1 MPENTIP
8 FDELMEEVLKQ
19 LGNHGY
25 MDSTLIIYRRT
36 YNRVHKFINQH
47 FMGIYTKETGEEFLN
62 CTNVCENTLPAYKC
76 AIRRLNDCL
85 EGKPYRC
92 HHGNPSAETPEIFV
106 AVLESYLNEC
116 KNSGN
121 APATVIA
128 KEKSCIAF
136 LNYIKQ
142 SGCSNLAFLNATLVS
157 QALLIFT
164 NKDHYACIRLFL
176 KYLADRGITKSDLSI
191 IVPRYTKRK
200 VLPTTYTPMEIS
212 KVESSID
219 ITTDVGIRNLAI
231 IRIATRMGLRAGDI
245 AKLKWTEVDFSTG
258 HISIIQE
265 KTGMPL
271 SLQMPQ
277 EVYDSLL
284 KHLNNLSRIPEDGFV
299 FHSMTAPY
307 GRITTNIIRHAVTDA
322 FMVAGIN
329 ISGKKHGPHA
339 FRSSLASSMVNDG
352 ASYETVRKI
361 LGHTDPNVIKHYA
374 KTDIEKLRL
383 CSIEPPAP
391 SGLFGCYLSGKKVI
405 RRV

>member
-62 CTNVCENTLPAYKC
+62 CTNVCENTLTAYKC
-76 AIRRLNDCL
+76 AIRRLDDCL

-92 HHGNPSAETPEIFV
+92 HHGNPSAEAPEIFV

-128 KEKSCIAF
+128 KEKPCIAF

-157 QALLIFT
+157 QALLIFS
-164 NKDHYACIRLFL
+164 NEDHYACIRLFL

-200 VLPTTYTPMEIS
+200 VLPTTYTPKEIS

-231 IRIATRMGLRAGDI
+231 IRIVFYVCQWNEGAG
-245 AKLKWTEVDFSTG
+245 
-258 HISIIQE
+258 
-265 KTGMPL
+265 GM
-271 SLQMPQ
+271 
-277 EVYDSLL
+277 
-284 KHLNNLSRIPEDGFV
+284 
-299 FHSMTAPY
+299 
-307 GRITTNIIRHAVTDA
+307 
-322 FMVAGIN
+322 
-329 ISGKKHGPHA
+329 
-339 FRSSLASSMVNDG
+339 
-352 ASYETVRKI
+352 
-361 LGHTDPNVIKHYA
+361 
-374 KTDIEKLRL
+374 
-383 CSIEPPAP
+383 
-391 SGLFGCYLSGKKVI
+391 
-405 RRV
+405 